1 MRTSSYLLAL
11 AATALTAQVA
21 AAQGPLERI
30 SLGVF
35 GQYTS
40 LDSNLRM
47 DNPIGVGGR
56 VGVSLYKWLGVEAD
70 INVGS
75 TKANR
80 SPNESITYRPFRT
93 LLTLGVPLS
102 DKAKVILGAGYVNS
116 IYAGRSTPN
125 EYEDG
130 IAGQVGIQ
138 LCGSGKWGVRADG
151 LMDYMPSPN
160 EQGLDGTSRNLGL
173 RVGASYALR
182 GDCADTPPD
191 WALKL
196 SPAERTVPAGQVA
209 EFTPSAATVKGK
221 VIPLKN
227 VTGMAC
233 TSSDPSVATVD
244 NAAKVTAVKAGT
256 ATITCS
262 GVWKKITRNASARVT
277 VPDWSLAVS
286 PAAETREV
294 GQSAS
299 FTAAAKDYDG
309 RDLGA
314 VEWMAMPASVASV
327 SNGSATCLAAGSAR
341 IVARKTHANQT
352 KEGSATLTC
361 TAPPAPPKVA
371 IALDSTH
378 FDFDRAIVKKAGMAV
393 LQTVVDA
400 AGRVPS
406 LRISIEG
413 HTDWYGD
420 EGYNTKLADK
430 RVTAVHK
437 ALTSLAKKGKVT
449 LNISSRSYGES
460 CPLTQAGDPD
470 PSPPRPRVSKANKAA
485 QAPNR
490 RVEIWQ
496 LLDGETGS
504 PSSCRPADQYA
515 NRIQFTTIK

>member
-1 MRTSSYLLAL
+1 MRTSKILLAL
-11 AATALTAQVA
+11 AATALTARGA

-35 GQYTS
+35 GQYTKLS
-40 LDSNLRM
+40 SDLRM
-47 DNPIGVGGR
+47 DNVAGVGGR
-56 VGVSLYKWLGVEAD
+56 VGVSLYKWLGAEAD
-70 INVGS
+70 INFGS
-75 TKANR
+75 TTATR
-80 SPNESITYRPFRT
+80 APNESITYRPFRT

-102 DKAKVILGAGYVNS
+102 DQAKVILGAGYVNS
-116 IYAGRSTPN
+116 IYAGRSTAN
-125 EYEDG
+125 QYEDG

-138 LCGSGKWGVRADG
+138 LCGSGKWGFRADG

-160 EQGLDGTSRNLGL
+160 EQGLDGTSTNLGV
-173 RVGASYALR
+173 RVGATYALR
-182 GDCADTPPD
+182 GTCGDAPPD

-196 SPAERTVPAGQVA
+196 SPAERTVPAGQSA
-209 EFTPSAATVKGK
+209 EFTPSAATIKGK
-221 VIPLKN
+221 LIPMKD

-233 TSSDPSVATVD
+233 TSSDNSVATVD
-244 NAAKVTAVKAGT
+244 NSAKVTAVKAGS

-262 GVWKKITRNASARVT
+262 GTWKKIVRNASARVV
-277 VPDWSLAVS
+277 VPDWSFAVA
-286 PAAETREV
+286 PAAESREV
-294 GQSAS
+294 GQSAR
-299 FTAAAKDYDG
+299 FTATAKDFDG

-314 VEWMAMPASVASV
+314 AEWMAMPASVASV
-327 SNGSATCLAAGSAR
+327 SNGSATCLAAGTAR
-341 IVARKTHANQT
+341 IMARKTHANQT

-361 TAPPAPPKVA
+361 TAPPAPPKVS

-378 FDFDRAIVKKAGMAV
+378 FDFDRAVVKKAGMAV

-400 AGRVPS
+400 AKRVPS

-437 ALTSLAKKGKVT
+437 ALTALAKKGKVT
-449 LNISSRSYGES
+449 LNIASRSYGES
-460 CPLTQAGDPD
+460 CPVTQAGDPD

-496 LLDGETGS
+496 LLEGETGS
-504 PSSCRPADQYA
+504 PASCRPADQYT
-515 NRIQFTTIK
+515 NRIPFTTIK

>member
-1 MRTSSYLLAL
+1 MRTSKILLAL
-11 AATALTAQVA
+11 AATTLSAQRV

-35 GQYTS
+35 GQYTKLS
-40 LDSNLRM
+40 DDLRM
-47 DNPIGVGGR
+47 DNVAGVGGR
-56 VGVSLYKWLGVEAD
+56 VGVSLYKWLGAEAD
-70 INVGS
+70 INVGG

-80 SPNESITYRPFRT
+80 APNESITYRPFRT

-102 DKAKVILGAGYVNS
+102 DQAKVILGAGYVNS
-116 IYAGRSTPN
+116 IYAGRSTAN

-130 IAGQVGIQ
+130 IAGQIGLQ

-160 EQGLDGTSRNLGL
+160 EQGLDGTSTNLGL
-173 RVGASYALR
+173 RVGATYALR
-182 GDCADTPPD
+182 GSCGDAPPD
-191 WALKL
+191 WTLKL
-196 SPAERTVPAGQVA
+196 SPAERTIPAGQAA
-209 EFTPSAATVKGK
+209 EFTPSAATIKGK
-221 VIPLKN
+221 LIPMKD

-233 TSSDPSVATVD
+233 TSSDNSVATVD
-244 NAAKVTAVKAGT
+244 NSAKVTAVKAGS

-262 GVWKKITRNASARVT
+262 GTWKKIVRNASARVT
-277 VPDWSLAVS
+277 VPDWSFGVT
-286 PAAETREV
+286 PASQSREV

-299 FTAAAKDYDG
+299 FTASARDFDG

-314 VEWMAMPASVASV
+314 AEWMAMPSSVASV
-327 SNGSATCLAAGSAR
+327 SNGSATCLAAGTAR
-341 IVARKTHANQT
+341 IMARKTHANQT

-361 TAPPAPPKVA
+361 TAPPAPKVS

-378 FDFDRAIVKKAGMAV
+378 FDFDKAVVKKAGTAV

-400 AGRVPS
+400 AARVPS

-413 HTDWYGD
+413 HTDWYG
-420 EGYNTKLADK
+420 EESYNTTLADK

-437 ALTSLAKKGKVT
+437 ALAALAKKSKVT
-449 LNISSRSYGES
+449 LNIASRSYGES
-460 CPLTQAGDPD
+460 CPVTQAGDPD
-470 PSPPRPRVSKANKAA
+470 PSPPRPRVSAANKAA

-496 LLDGETGS
+496 LMEGETGS
-504 PSSCRPADQYA
+504 PASCRPAEQYA
-515 NRIQFTTIK
+515 NRIAFTTIK

>member
-1 MRTSSYLLAL
+1 MRTSKILLAL
-11 AATALTAQVA
+11 AATTLTAQSA

-35 GQYTS
+35 GQYTKLS
-40 LDSNLRM
+40 DDLRM
-47 DNPIGVGGR
+47 DNVAGVGGR
-56 VGVSLYKWLGVEAD
+56 VGVSLYKWLGAEAD

-75 TKANR
+75 TTDTR
-80 SPNESITYRPFRT
+80 SNTSITYRPFRT

-102 DKAKVILGAGYVNS
+102 DQAKVILGAGYVNS
-116 IYAGRSTPN
+116 VYAGRTGN

-138 LCGSGKWGVRADG
+138 LCGSGKWGFRADG

-160 EQGLDGTSRNLGL
+160 EQALDGTSTNLGL
-173 RVGASYALR
+173 RVGATYALR
-182 GDCADTPPD
+182 GNCGDAPPD
-191 WALKL
+191 WSLKL
-196 SPAERTVPAGQVA
+196 SPAERTIPAGQA
-209 EFTPSAATVKGK
+209 EPFTASAATIKGK
-221 VIPLKN
+221 LIPMKD
-227 VTGMAC
+227 VAGMAC
-233 TSSDPSVATVD
+233 TSSDNSVATVD
-244 NAAKVTAVKAGT
+244 NSGKVTAVKAGS

-262 GVWKKITRNASARVT
+262 GTWKKIVRNASARVT
-277 VPDWSLAVS
+277 VPDWSLGVT
-286 PAAETREV
+286 PASQSREV

-299 FTAAAKDYDG
+299 FTASAKDFDG

-314 VEWMAMPASVASV
+314 VEWMAMPSSVASV

-352 KEGSATLTC
+352 KEAAGTLTC
-361 TAPPAPPKVA
+361 SAPPAKVS

-378 FDFDRAIVKKAGMAV
+378 FDFDKAIVKKAGTAV

-400 AGRVPS
+400 AARVPS

-420 EGYNTKLADK
+420 ESYNTALAEK
-430 RVTAVHK
+430 RVSAVHK
-437 ALTSLAKKGKVT
+437 ALAALAKKSNVT
-449 LNISSRSYGES
+449 LNIASRSYGES
-460 CPLTQAGDPD
+460 CPVTQAGDPD

-496 LLDGETGS
+496 LQDGETGS

-515 NRIQFTTIK
+515 NRIPFTTIK

>member
-1 MRTSSYLLAL
+1 MRTSKILLAL
-11 AATALTAQVA
+11 AATTLSAQSV

-35 GQYTS
+35 GQYTRLS
-40 LDSNLRM
+40 DDLRM
-47 DNPIGVGGR
+47 DNVAGVGGR
-56 VGVSLYKWLGVEAD
+56 VGVSLYKWLGAEAD
-70 INVGS
+70 INFGS

-80 SPNESITYRPFRT
+80 APNESITYRPFRT

-102 DKAKVILGAGYVNS
+102 DQAKVILGAGYVNS
-116 IYAGRSTPN
+116 IYAGRSTAN

-130 IAGQVGIQ
+130 VAGQLGIQ

-160 EQGLDGTSRNLGL
+160 EQGLEGTSTNLGL
-173 RVGASYALR
+173 RLGATYALR
-182 GDCADTPPD
+182 GNCGDAPPD
-191 WALKL
+191 WTLKL
-196 SPAERTVPAGQVA
+196 SPAERTIPAGQTA
-209 EFTPSAATVKGK
+209 EFTPSAATIKGK
-221 VIPLKN
+221 LIPMKD
-227 VTGMAC
+227 VSGMAC
-233 TSSDPSVATVD
+233 TSSDASVATVD
-244 NAAKVTAVKAGT
+244 NNAKVTAVKAGS

-262 GVWKKITRNASARVT
+262 GTWKKIVRNASARVT
-277 VPDWSLAVS
+277 VPDWSFGVT
-286 PAAETREV
+286 PASQSREV
-294 GQSAS
+294 GQSAA
-299 FTAAAKDYDG
+299 FTASAKDFDG

-314 VEWMAMPASVASV
+314 AEWMAMPSSVASV

-352 KEGSATLTC
+352 KEASGTLTC
-361 TAPPAPPKVA
+361 TAPPAPKVS

-378 FDFDRAIVKKAGMAV
+378 FDFDKAVVKKAGTAV

-400 AGRVPS
+400 AARVPS

-420 EGYNTKLADK
+420 EGYNQKLADK
-430 RVTAVHK
+430 RVSAVHK
-437 ALTSLAKKGKVT
+437 ALAALAKKGKVT

-460 CPLTQAGDPD
+460 CPVTQAGDPD
-470 PSPPRPRVSKANKAA
+470 PSPPRPRVSAANKAA

-496 LLDGETGS
+496 LQEGEMGS
-504 PSSCRPADQYA
+504 PTSCRPADQYA
-515 NRIQFTTIK
+515 NRIPFTTIK

>member
-1 MRTSSYLLAL
+1 MRTSKILLAL
-11 AATALTAQVA
+11 AATTLTAQSA

-35 GQYTS
+35 GQYTKLS
-40 LDSNLRM
+40 DDLRM
-47 DNPIGVGGR
+47 DNVAGVGGR
-56 VGVSLYKWLGVEAD
+56 VGVSLYKWLGAEAD

-75 TKANR
+75 TKDTR
-80 SPNESITYRPFRT
+80 SNTSITYRPFRT

-102 DKAKVILGAGYVNS
+102 DQAKVILGAGYVNS
-116 IYAGRSTPN
+116 VYAGRTGN

-138 LCGSGKWGVRADG
+138 LCGSGKWGFRADG

-160 EQGLDGTSRNLGL
+160 EQALDGTSTNLGL
-173 RVGASYALR
+173 RVGATYALR
-182 GDCADTPPD
+182 GNCGDAPPD
-191 WALKL
+191 WTLKL
-196 SPAERTVPAGQVA
+196 SPAERTIPAGQSA
-209 EFTPSAATVKGK
+209 EFTASAATIKGK
-221 VIPLKN
+221 LIPMKD

-233 TSSDPSVATVD
+233 TSSDASVATVD
-244 NAAKVTAVKAGT
+244 NSGKVTAVKAGS
-256 ATITCS
+256 ATVTCS
-262 GVWKKITRNASARVT
+262 GTWKKIVRNASARVT
-277 VPDWSLAVS
+277 VPDWSFGMT
-286 PAAETREV
+286 PASQSREV

-299 FTAAAKDYDG
+299 FTASAKDYDG

-314 VEWMAMPASVASV
+314 AEWMAMPSSVASV

-352 KEGSATLTC
+352 KEASGTLTC
-361 TAPPAPPKVA
+361 TAPPVKVS

-378 FDFDRAIVKKAGMAV
+378 FDFDKAMVKKAGTAV

-400 AGRVPS
+400 AGRMPS

-420 EGYNTKLADK
+420 ESYNTTLADK

-437 ALTSLAKKGKVT
+437 ALAALAKKSNVT

-460 CPLTQAGDPD
+460 CPVTQAGDPD

-496 LLDGETGS
+496 LQDGETGS
-504 PSSCRPADQYA
+504 PASCRPADQYA
-515 NRIQFTTIK
+515 NRIPFTTIK